1 MTTILTRPLG
11 ATVRPGKVTPLRV
24 LRSEWIKLRTVRS
37 TSITLLTAVAAMV
50 GLGML
55 VTHLRAGDLNA
66 RDLAHFDGAEV
77 SLSMY
82 RPAQLAIGVLGVLM
96 FTGEYSTGLIRATLT
111 AVPRRL
117 SMLAAKAA
125 VFTGVVLVLMTAAS
139 FAAFFGGQAVLSSA
153 HAHLSMRLSDPGVIR
168 VVFGTALYLTVV
180 GLLGVALGAIIRS
193 SAGAIA
199 TLVGILLVLPGLGAL
214 LPADWAQ
221 YIDPY
226 LPSNAGQAVLSV
238 VPDPAMP
245 PWTGLALF
253 AGYTVVLLG
262 IAAWLLKRRDA

>member
-1 MTTILTRPLG
+1 MTTSLTRPLIST
-11 ATVRPGKVTPLRV
+11 ARPGKVTLLRV
-24 LRSEWIKLRTVRS
+24 LKSEWIKLRTVSS
-37 TSITLLTAVAAMV
+37 TSITLLAAVAAMV

-55 VTHLRAGDLNA
+55 V
-66 RDLAHFDGAEV
+66 RDLAHFNGAEV
-77 SLSMY
+77 SLGMY
-82 RPAQLAIGVLGVLM
+82 RPAQLAIGVLGVM
-96 FTGEYSTGLIRATLT
+96 VFTGEYSTGMIHATLT

-117 SMLAAKAA
+117 PMLVAKAA

-153 HAHLSMRLSDPGVIR
+153 HLATHLSDPGVTR

-180 GLLGVALGAIIRS
+180 GLFGVALGAIIRS

-221 YIDPY
+221 HIDPY

-238 VPDPAMP
+238 VPDPAMA

-253 AGYTVVLLG
+253 AGYAAVLLG
-262 IAAWLLKRRDA
+262 LAAWLLKRRDA

>member
-66 RDLAHFDGAEV
+66 RDLAHFNGAEV

-96 FTGEYSTGLIRATLT
+96 FTGEYSTGMIRATLT

-221 YIDPY
+221 HIDPY

-238 VPDPAMP
+238 VPDPAMA

-253 AGYTVVLLG
+253 AGYTVALLG

>member
-1 MTTILTRPLG
+1 MTTILTRPLC
-11 ATVRPGKVTPLRV
+11 ATARPGKVTLLRV

-37 TSITLLTAVAAMV
+37 TSITLLIAVAAMV

-66 RDLAHFDGAEV
+66 RDLAHFNGAEV
-77 SLSMY
+77 SLGMY
-82 RPAQLAIGVLGVLM
+82 RPAQLAVGVLGVLM
-96 FTGEYSTGLIRATLT
+96 FTGEYSTGLIRATLS

-117 SMLAAKAA
+117 PILAAKAA

-153 HAHLSMRLSDPGVIR
+153 HLSTHLSDPGVTR

-199 TLVGILLVLPGLGAL
+199 TLAGILLVLPGLGAL
-214 LPADWAQ
+214 LPANWARH
-221 YIDPY
+221 IDPY
-226 LPSNAGQAVLSV
+226 LPSNAGRAVLSV
-238 VPDPAMP
+238 VPDPAMA
-245 PWTGLALF
+245 PWTGLSLF
-253 AGYTVVLLG
+253 AGYVAVLLG